1 MPEPSSTT
9 PVPVLTPAAD
19 VLSRPVSILVGHF
32 GSGKT
37 EIAVN
42 LAFRLRERGDDVTL
56 IDLDVVKPY
65 FRSRLAIDELEAR
78 GIELVA
84 PRGEH
89 FQADLPIVVRD
100 VRASIGQAVAGRRR
114 VIIDAG
120 GAEVGA
126 RVLGSVA
133 GLSDPAVCEM
143 LFVVNGNRPF
153 AETPE
158 AIVQMLRQIEEV
170 SRLRVTGL
178 IANTHLM
185 DETTVAIVREGIHL
199 AAEVGRLTGI
209 PLVACTVRADLI
221 ESLRVAEG
229 NGVPL
234 LSIERH
240 IMPPL
245 NLRPAG
251 TRRRSSV
258 V

>member
-1 MPEPSSTT
+1 
-9 PVPVLTPAAD
+9 
-19 VLSRPVSILVGHF
+19 
-32 GSGKT
+32 
-37 EIAVN
+37 
-42 LAFRLRERGDDVTL
+42 
-56 IDLDVVKPY
+56 
-65 FRSRLAIDELEAR
+65 
-78 GIELVA
+78 
-84 PRGEH
+84 
-89 FQADLPIVVRD
+89 
-100 VRASIGQAVAGRRR
+100 

-133 GLSDPAVCEM
+133 GLGDPAVCEM
-143 LFVVNGNRPF
+143 LFVVNSNRPF

-185 DETTVAIVREGIHL
+185 DETTVAIVREGIRV
-199 AAEVGRLTGI
+199 AGEVSHRTGI
-209 PLVACTVRADLI
+209 PLVACTVRADLA
-221 ESLRVAEG
+221 ESLRIAEG
-229 NGVPL
+229 DGVPMM
-234 LSIERH
+234 SIERH

-245 NLRPAG
+245 DLRAPG